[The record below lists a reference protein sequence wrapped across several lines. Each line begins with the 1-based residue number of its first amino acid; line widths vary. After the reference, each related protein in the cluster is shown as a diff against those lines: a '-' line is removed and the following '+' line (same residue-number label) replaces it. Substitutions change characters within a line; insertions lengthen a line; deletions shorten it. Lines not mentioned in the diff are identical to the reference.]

1 MSISCVDAEMELNNG
16 LQSINIPTTLKYPCR
31 YTVEGRYLFSSS
43 RTHLQIS
50 DIFHSKTRLFDY
62 QFLSPSLVNGHVAAF
77 MSKPS
82 VFNFYPLN
90 LDSVIL
96 RYSAYDKYHS
106 SLYLG
111 VGRIEYKNSAVI
123 IEQSTY
129 YNSHLFEDS
138 WVPLSFPPDLRNGIL
153 CRGLLRDPCRYG
165 YILLRTDEHGS
176 LRLNSD
182 MEIPEDME
190 AFAVTNEFVYG
201 LEDRTTADRQLI
213 GIDLVTVN
221 LSTGG
226 KLIQQ
231 PTSYWEELKAID
243 CENLRMWNIGA
254 LVGKLVFKYLHS
266 KSDNKSFLVSLDT
279 ESLEWNKMVTLN
291 GHIDQLISDRTRTL
305 IARVQTNHSED
316 PSVVQYY
323 RFVMDGPEKLSMLAW
338 LQLNKMFNVN
348 PSLYKFVLSKL
359 PETFNLKNTL
369 L

>member
-1 MSISCVDAEMELNNG
+1 
-16 LQSINIPTTLKYPCR
+16 
-31 YTVEGRYLFSSS
+31 
-43 RTHLQIS
+43 
-50 DIFHSKTRLFDY
+50 
-62 QFLSPSLVNGHVAAF
+62 

-129 YNSHLFEDS
+129 YNSHLFEDKMEYY
-138 WVPLSFPPDLRNGIL
+138 VE
-153 CRGLLRDPCRYG
+153 G
-165 YILLRTDEHGS
+165 YLEIPVATVTFLLRTDEHGS